1 MISYTYN
8 ITVVTDWGYTDLSSS
23 TYDRY
28 VFFEDEDGSAWRMI
42 LSSLDDI
49 ESTGVF
55 GGTFSFESASKI
67 YVNWDEMLP

>member
-8 ITVVTDWGYTDLSSS
+8 ITVVTVWGYTDLSSS

-55 GGTFSFESASKI
+55 S
-67 YVNWDEMLP
+67 W